1 MEARTETW
9 AARDKLDKDE
19 IQLVAN
25 ANADNAFAM
34 GQGFFCAAYGKRS
47 GLAKGDMKRS
57 KLLRAT
63 PEGRGE
69 RERHT
74 LWFIYVLFFLF
85 TPISYRRMALYACI
99 EASKCWVFLPHT
111 AYASVVRVS
120 DSLVGTRGAV
130 RVCAEMQSVGGRLA
144 RGCV

>member
-63 PEGRGE
+63 PEGRGGE
-69 RERHT
+69 REAHT
-74 LWFIYVLFFLF
+74 LVYLCSVLPFHPHL
-85 TPISYRRMALYACI
+85 IS
-99 EASKCWVFLPHT
+99 SDG
-111 AYASVVRVS
+111 SVR
-120 DSLVGTRGAV
+120 LHRG
-130 RVCAEMQSVGGRLA
+130 
-144 RGCV
+144 